1 MALKPDPALQDFVV
15 RFTHPTLRMRTML
28 LRAQDFNGAV
38 KLALD
43 KLNESHMAEWALL
56 DLVSVADS
64 ILRREGKR

>member
-1 MALKPDPALQDFVV
+1 
-15 RFTHPTLRMRTML
+15 ML
-28 LRAQDFNGAV
+28 LRAHDFNGAV